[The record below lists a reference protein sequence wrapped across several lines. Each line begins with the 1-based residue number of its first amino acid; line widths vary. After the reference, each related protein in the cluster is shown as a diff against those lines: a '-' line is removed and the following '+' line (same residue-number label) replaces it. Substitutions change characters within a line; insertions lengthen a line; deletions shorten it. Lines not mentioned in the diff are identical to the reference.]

1 MVVAGVV
8 FVWWHVFLGFC
19 LILVDPQYYSV
30 DIIKVVWRRMLWSSH
45 LPFVLRRIMWL
56 LWLDRTKRGI
66 LQSSTSWILGHF
78 LQFLYNNLDV
88 DKLLAPMFPTS
99 AGSLVKW
106 ELDWGD
112 GKILSHGFYYYFLQS
127 CLLKDCNLHVQLYTT
142 TCSRVMGD
150 TCHAVWQ
157 SLYPCMCL
165 SQLAP

>member
-1 MVVAGVV
+1 
-8 FVWWHVFLGFC
+8 
-19 LILVDPQYYSV
+19 
-30 DIIKVVWRRMLWSSH
+30 MLWSSH